1 MDGCWRC
8 SMLRTSQNGKAT
20 SMLDGND
27 FSHTYSHHGELNR
40 TELNRTTADPYIFYI
55 YTHRKD
61 AKNGKERQLY
71 PLPLALARCERKQ
84 QCTCVWLAW
93 NWNFWRQYVFRYH
106 WGNTR
111 FSVSVHKN
119 YAQSAIGRAS
129 YTSSIHK
136 TTTNATYTQE
146 KLNRKNCTSYL
157 EIDREIEWEWK
168 K

>member
-1 MDGCWRC
+1 MEMI
-8 SMLRTSQNGKAT
+8 SAI
-20 SMLDGND
+20 
-27 FSHTYSHHGELNR
+27 HTRIMENW
-40 TELNRTTADPYIFYI
+40 TELNWTEQQRIHIYFIYIHIERTQ
-55 YTHRKD
+55 
-61 AKNGKERQLY
+61 KNGKERQLY

-146 KLNRKNCTSYL
+146 QSEKLNRKNCTSYL
-157 EIDREIEWEWK
+157 EIDTQKKIEWEWK
-168 K
+168 R